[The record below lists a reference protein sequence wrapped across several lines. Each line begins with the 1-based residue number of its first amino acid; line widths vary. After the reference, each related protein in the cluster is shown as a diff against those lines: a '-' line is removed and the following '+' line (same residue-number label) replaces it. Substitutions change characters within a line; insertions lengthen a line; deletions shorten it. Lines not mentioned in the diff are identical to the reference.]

1 MTRFERRTEEV
12 LSCSCSPGL
21 LIVTI
26 WISLTPE
33 RFERCSLSLIGSDHR
48 SPSQHGHDFQSAHFS
63 SLSVCPAPG
72 LQESARSEERSTNTL
87 ILFGQAFVWDTSKP
101 KQPGEAPQQ
110 GRERGSNVP
119 QDVQTETE
127 KKKMV
132 MMMMAAY
139 L

>member
-1 MTRFERRTEEV
+1 MSENQAQR
-12 LSCSCSPGL
+12 
-21 LIVTI
+21 
-26 WISLTPE
+26 
-33 RFERCSLSLIGSDHR
+33 GSRH
-48 SPSQHGHDFQSAHFS
+48 HGDSHYRLATSA
-63 SLSVCPAPG
+63 LGPLRDVQICPAPG